1 MFSDLQ
7 SIISSIKNRV
17 YCGTVVAHIATEYY
31 LAADMARDREMD
43 LGNVPTAEMLA
54 DCFTKPL
61 LMPAFVKQFAAKGTI
76 TIELWNDLEN
86 GLCMLGNLLQEW
98 CLYWNW
104 KLHREC
110 RQRANGLIGQVSFE
124 EIHVV

>member
-1 MFSDLQ
+1 
-7 SIISSIKNRV
+7 
-17 YCGTVVAHIATEYY
+17 
-31 LAADMARDREMD
+31 
-43 LGNVPTAEMLA
+43 MLA

-61 LMPAFVKQFAAKGTI
+61 QMPAFVKQFAAMGKI

-86 GLCMLGNLLQEW
+86 GLYMLGNLLQEW

-110 RQRANGLIGQVSFE
+110 RQRAN
-124 EIHVV
+124 